1 MRHAKKQ
8 ESMTHTQ
15 GKNSSQ
21 QQLSLRNT
29 KCWNYW
35 RKNLKAITNIFRELK
50 ATMFKELKESMRTMS
65 YQIVNINKKIENI
78 KKNDHNIV
86 NQLQ

>member
-1 MRHAKKQ
+1 
-8 ESMTHTQ
+8 
-15 GKNSSQ
+15 
-21 QQLSLRNT
+21 
-29 KCWNYW
+29 
-35 RKNLKAITNIFRELK
+35 
-50 ATMFKELKESMRTMS
+50 MFKELKESMRTMS